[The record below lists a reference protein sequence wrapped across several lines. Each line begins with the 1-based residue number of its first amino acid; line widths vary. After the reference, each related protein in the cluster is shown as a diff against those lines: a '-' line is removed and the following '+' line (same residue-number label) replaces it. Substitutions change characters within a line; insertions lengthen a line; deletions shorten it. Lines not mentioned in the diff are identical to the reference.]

1 MTSWLLLAEAGASTA
16 GTPSGG
22 LFDLDATL
30 PLMAVQVVLLT
41 YATTEANIREALEAA
56 VGDGYIAEKPQ
67 VIRIERE

>member
-1 MTSWLLLAEAGASTA
+1 MRMAERNISLESIMQKSAGRGRSA
-16 GTPSGG
+16 GTTGEP
-22 LFDLDATL
+22 
-30 PLMAVQVVLLT
+30 VQVVLLT